1 MRASWSHLF
10 DVWTRDSMHAA
21 NFANTRYADCIN
33 ETTDANKWLH
43 VNETICAWANMH
55 TNIPSMH
62 INIPSMHTN
71 IPSMLFIWPYDY
83 WHTQT
88 TLKQGNYGTCDGQP
102 FTTRPERL
110 SLSIPMAAPLNHQ
123 RDWLPSES
131 FDARC
136 WPFFSS
142 QQPTCH
148 YINTVIE
155 RANADAKPDSL
166 LSSLN
171 KQVTWA
177 E

>member
-88 TLKQGNYGTCDGQP
+88 ALKQVIMALVMVNHSPQDQSGCRYQSRWQHPSTINVTGFPQNLLMLVADR
-102 FTTRPERL
+102 FFHHSSRL
-110 SLSIPMAAPLNHQ
+110 AIISTPL
-123 RDWLPSES
+123 
-131 FDARC
+131 
-136 WPFFSS
+136 
-142 QQPTCH
+142 
-148 YINTVIE
+148 
-155 RANADAKPDSL
+155 
-166 LSSLN
+166 
-171 KQVTWA
+171 
-177 E
+177 